1 MVSVPVINGL
11 LLICPPRR
19 DGRLSWDGG
28 SRLKVMSVE
37 MTSKNN
43 ESLGKVFQSLGVG
56 QRYWDMDSAG

>member
-1 MVSVPVINGL
+1 MPT
-11 LLICPPRR
+11 RR